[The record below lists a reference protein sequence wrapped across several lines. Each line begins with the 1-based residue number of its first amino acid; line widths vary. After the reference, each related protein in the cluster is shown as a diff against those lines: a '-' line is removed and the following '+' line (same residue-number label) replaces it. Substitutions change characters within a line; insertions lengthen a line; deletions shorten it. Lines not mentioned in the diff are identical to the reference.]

1 VLNIIV
7 RQAVVED
14 IPRLY
19 ELGFGAYTK
28 ESLAAFEMDL
38 SEEKIKTVASLV
50 LQAGWS
56 FVLEVDDQIVG
67 CIIGA
72 SSPFPFS
79 DALVYGELM
88 FFVQKEF
95 RKFTRAFLTRVEMV
109 LKTRGVAKFIL
120 ANVETN
126 DGEKIDR
133 FYKILGFKRLE
144 IHYMKSLN

>member
-1 VLNIIV
+1 MLNIIV